1 MNGATAAGAD
11 VVMVGIEVA
20 EVPTQAALVDMEVAG
35 NQRCMEYVASQLACS
50 QAEERCLVAED
61 TASLEGRGET
71 DFRLGCV
78 AAPLPTS
85 PLGCEGPCGVNLRPL
100 QGGIAPSFSCGVHSA
115 NSLRPRLQE
124 EPS

>member
-1 MNGATAAGAD
+1 
-11 VVMVGIEVA
+11 
-20 EVPTQAALVDMEVAG
+20 MEVAG

-85 PLGCEGPCGVNLRPL
+85 PLGCEGPCGVSLRPL
-100 QGGIAPSFSCGVHSA
+100 QGDIAPSFSCGVHLA

-124 EPS
+124 

>member
-1 MNGATAAGAD
+1 MA
-11 VVMVGIEVA
+11 GIEVA

-35 NQRCMEYVASQLACS
+35 NQHCMGHVASQLACS

-61 TASLEGRGET
+61 TSLEGGGET

-85 PLGCEGPCGVNLRPL
+85 PLGCEGPCGVSLRLL

-124 EPS
+124 

>member
-1 MNGATAAGAD
+1 
-11 VVMVGIEVA
+11 MVGTEVA

-35 NQRCMEYVASQLACS
+35 NQRCMEHVASQLACS
-50 QAEERCLVAED
+50 QAEERCLVAGD
-61 TASLEGRGET
+61 TAGLEGGGET

-85 PLGCEGPCGVNLRPL
+85 LLGCGGPCGVSLRPL

-124 EPS
+124 